1 MFNINRSHVEE
12 FDKIHNLHR
21 YLINRMNIFSQNIS
35 LINKKHRHLDLDTY
49 NKCFRNALS
58 DIELKSD
65 PIETIVPYTDEET
78 DGFKND
84 RSFYLNFENEEAK
97 TIVERIDADTMRDT
111 LLPGSDLQ
119 AKFVN
124 NEVSLQD
131 LLDDVYLYFI
141 ITKYCEQIDLLRL
154 QAFSNATPL
163 IEYTVDFV
171 TTKELKNY
179 INTKR
184 LNPEKYAEK
193 CQDMIFNP
201 SFAKQVEFYKN
212 EENLKA
218 FDIKPFDLQEFMM
231 LVATNTAI
239 KTDTLMLLGIYGALS
254 FAITEIKKG
263 DVEKVSPCVDFVKRV
278 SNEFINK

>member
-12 FDKIHNLHR
+12 FDKIYNLHR
-21 YLINRMNIFSQNIS
+21 YLINRMNIFSLNIS
-35 LINKKHRHLDLDTY
+35 LVNKKHRHLDLDTY

-111 LLPGSDLQ
+111 LLPGSELQ

-263 DVEKVSPCVDFVKRV
+263 DTEKVSPCVDFVKRI

>member
-1 MFNINRSHVEE
+1 
-12 FDKIHNLHR
+12 
-21 YLINRMNIFSQNIS
+21 MNIFSLNIS

-111 LLPGSDLQ
+111 LLPGSELQ

-239 KTDTLMLLGIYGALS
+239 KTDILMLLGIYGALS

-263 DVEKVSPCVDFVKRV
+263 DTEKVSPCVDFVKRV